1 MREILRGHCTHD
13 GDSSGN
19 GKRQGAVHSVSH
31 HSTTRDP
38 AKRKHR
44 CVDFVKL
51 KFLHEYAAFMP
62 RGAVS
67 RQGERAVTHLPQL
80 KIESTKN

>member
-1 MREILRGHCTHD
+1 
-13 GDSSGN
+13 
-19 GKRQGAVHSVSH
+19 
-31 HSTTRDP
+31 
-38 AKRKHR
+38 
-44 CVDFVKL
+44 VKL